1 MAGNVIAYS
10 YLEESKVI
18 LERVYKSLLQ
28 SGMNILQK

>member
-18 LERVYKSLLQ
+18 LERVYKAFY
-28 SGMNILQK
+28 KVE